1 MKALV
6 VVGVVLIVLG
16 ILALPYQGVTYTTRE
31 KVIDLGPLKASVEKE
46 KTIPLPPVLGGLAVV
61 AGAFFVWMGARRS
74 SAFPRFGGIWRA
86 LARYFS

>member
-16 ILALPYQGVTYTTRE
+16 IVALAYQGVTYTTRE
-31 KVIDLGPLKASVEKE
+31 KIIDLGPLKASVEKE

-74 SAFPRFGGIWRA
+74 
-86 LARYFS
+86 